1 MEELP
6 VNMRTGVEMKKIIVF
21 ILFSLL
27 LSWFYGLSIVAVC
40 FMAVIWIIFGLLFE
54 RLRKKGEY
62 EKKRFSELS
71 MYMEQLL
78 YTFQRKH
85 KILSSLEDIS
95 AFFPEGDLHEII
107 IQMLEQMEQGEGGNE
122 SYRLANEL
130 IEQAYPCK
138 RLNRM
143 NRFME
148 HVESYG
154 GESELGIRGLQSDLD
169 LFIKRTELLQ
179 GEKRAIKVRIGIA
192 IVVSLLICG
201 VGVHFLPQE
210 FGIGSLWISQG
221 AALVLVIINLGVYL
235 LAVKKLLTSWLVR
248 EEEHPKDFLLRDYH
262 KVKAAKPGKET
273 LGYKIAYARSRK
285 AIVQEFPSWVLE
297 VTLYLD
303 RGNAQMALRKSKQ
316 NAHPIIDE
324 AVDELL
330 ERLAL
335 ESEKVEPFLDFL
347 KPYQLLFVQ
356 SVMKTLYGISE
367 VGSMNGTQQIAL
379 LLDRNQQLADQSEA
393 EYNKNAV
400 AGIGL
405 FSLFPM
411 LTGSLKLM
419 LDMVIF
425 IFTFLKN
432 MNWRV

>member
-1 MEELP
+1 
-6 VNMRTGVEMKKIIVF
+6 MKKIIGFV
-21 ILFSLL
+21 LFSIL
-27 LSWFYGLSIVAVC
+27 LSWFYGLSIAATGI
-40 FMAVIWIIFGLLFE
+40 MAIIWIVFALLFE
-54 RLRKKGEY
+54 RFRRNGDQ
-62 EKKRFSELS
+62 EKRRFSELS

-85 KILSSLEDIS
+85 KILASLKDIS
-95 AFFPEGDLHEII
+95 AFFPEGNLHEII
-107 IQMLEQMEQGEGGNE
+107 LQMLEQMEQGEGGNE

-138 RLNRM
+138 RLSRM

-154 GESELGIRGLQSDLD
+154 GEMELGIKGLQTDLD
-169 LFIKRTELLQ
+169 LFIKRTEVLQ

-192 IVVSLLICG
+192 IVISLLICG

-210 FGIGSLWISQG
+210 FGIGSLMISQV
-221 AALVLVIINLGVYL
+221 ASLILVMVNLSIYL
-235 LAVKKLLTSWLVR
+235 LVVKKLLTSWLIR
-248 EEEHPKDFLLRDYH
+248 EDDRTKSFLLRDYQ
-262 KVKAAKPGKET
+262 KVNAAVPGKET
-273 LGYKIAYARSRK
+273 IGYKIAYTRSRK
-285 AIVQEFPSWVLE
+285 AIIQEFPSWVLE
-297 VTLYLD
+297 VSLYLD
-303 RGNAQMALRKSKQ
+303 RGNAQMALKKSTEQ
-316 NAHPIIDE
+316 AHPILKE
-324 AVDELL
+324 AVTNLL
-330 ERLAL
+330 ERLSV
-335 ESEKVEPFLDFL
+335 EPGKVQPFLDFL

-367 VGSMNGTQQIAL
+367 VGSVNGTAQIAL
-379 LLDRNQQLADQSEA
+379 LLERNQQLADQSEV

-405 FSLFPM
+405 FSFFPM
-411 LTGSLKLM
+411 LMGSMKLM

-425 IFTFLKN
+425 IFAFLKN

>member
-1 MEELP
+1 
-6 VNMRTGVEMKKIIVF
+6 MKKIVGF
-21 ILFSLL
+21 VLFSML
-27 LSWFYGLSIVAVC
+27 LSWFYGLSYRAAGIMVI
-40 FMAVIWIIFGLLFE
+40 IWILFALFFE
-54 RLRKKGEY
+54 QLRKKGEI
-62 EKKRFSELS
+62 EKQRFSELS

-78 YTFQRKH
+78 YTFQRKR
-85 KILSSLEDIS
+85 KILASVEDIS
-95 AFFPEGDLHEII
+95 AFFPEGHLHEII
-107 IQMLEQMEQGEGGNE
+107 LQMLAQMKQGEGGNE

-130 IEQAYPCK
+130 IEQAYPCR
-138 RLNRM
+138 RLERI

-148 HVESYG
+148 NVESYG
-154 GESELGIRGLQSDLD
+154 GKSDLGIKGLQSDLD
-169 LFIKRTELLQ
+169 LFIQRTEILQ
-179 GEKRAIKVRIGIA
+179 GEKKAIKIRIGIA

-201 VGVHFLPQE
+201 LGVHFLPKE
-210 FGIGSLWISQG
+210 FGIASLWISQG
-221 AALVLVIINLGVYL
+221 AALMLVMINLGVYL
-235 LAVKKLLTSWLVR
+235 LAVKKLLTSWLIR
-248 EEEHPKDFLLRDYH
+248 EEEKAKDFLLRDYR
-262 KVKAAKPGKET
+262 KVKAGIPGKEG
-273 LGYKIAYARSRK
+273 LSYKIAYMRSRK
-285 AIVQEFPSWVLE
+285 AIIQEFPSWVLE

-303 RGNAQMALRKSKQ
+303 RGNAQMALRKSTQ
-316 NAHPIIDE
+316 NAHPILEE
-324 AVDELL
+324 AVNELL
-330 ERLAL
+330 ERLAH
-335 ESEKVEPFLDFL
+335 EPGKVDPFLEFL

-367 VGSMNGTQQIAL
+367 VGSVNGTQQIAL
-379 LLDRNQQLADQSEA
+379 LLERNQQLADQSEV